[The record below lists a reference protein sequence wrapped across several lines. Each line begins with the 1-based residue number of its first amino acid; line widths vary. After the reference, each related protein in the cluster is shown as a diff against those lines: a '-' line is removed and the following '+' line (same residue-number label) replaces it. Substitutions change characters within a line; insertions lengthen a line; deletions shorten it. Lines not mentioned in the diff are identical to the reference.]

1 MCVAITLQYHLLI
14 VEFWIFQVISTHI
27 FINKL
32 ETIFLFILRRKLL
45 TVTIPDFTLCSKLS
59 RLVWREGHTS
69 TCLYI
74 TMDVNSSLIHKVFR
88 FFSLSLSLDYK
99 IYSFFC
105 KMHFAQNC
113 ILGEI
118 FLAKICIFCVFLAFS
133 SYRYCCRIL
142 EQKIG
147 FMN

>member
-32 ETIFLFILRRKLL
+32 ETTFLFILRRKLL

-74 TMDVNSSLIHKVFR
+74 TMDVNSLIHKNFR
-88 FFSLSLSLDYK
+88 FFFSEFKFGLQN
-99 IYSFFC
+99 IQFFC

-113 ILGEI
+113 ILGRYFEPKYAYFAY
-118 FLAKICIFCVFLAFS
+118 FLLLVHIDIAVEFQNKKLGS
-133 SYRYCCRIL
+133 
-142 EQKIG
+142 
-147 FMN
+147 